1 MVSPLATILSEA
13 NRQAPTPVP
22 TSVQPTNVAGIYA
35 NHDQQ
40 AMDAYKAELAQQNA
54 MYGGLASLGS
64 AAVSAFAPGI
74 GNALSALKPGQ
85 IGAGTNGSSYT
96 IGYGGQNMP
105 VF

>member
-1 MVSPLATILSEA
+1 MSPLASILAEA

-54 MYGGLASLGS
+54 MFGGLASLGS
-64 AAVSAFAPGI
+64 AGI
-74 GNALSALKPGQ
+74 SALPKLLGSGGAAAGAAD
-85 IGAGTNGSSYT
+85 IGGSAMSSLLST
-96 IGYGGQNMP
+96 LGSAAIL
-105 VF
+105 